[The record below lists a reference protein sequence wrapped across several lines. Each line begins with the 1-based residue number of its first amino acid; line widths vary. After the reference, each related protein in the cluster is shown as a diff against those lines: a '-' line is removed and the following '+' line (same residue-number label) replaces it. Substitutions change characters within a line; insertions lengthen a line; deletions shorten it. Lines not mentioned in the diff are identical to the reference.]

1 MPKSVT
7 IRLDDDAYKKFY
19 EMAAEENRSISSLI
33 ETLALKKLDEELFA
47 DAFETAEIL
56 SNKPL
61 LKRLRKGHQQ
71 AAQTKGRLV
80 G

>member
-7 IRLDDDAYKKFY
+7 IRLDDEAFKKFH
-19 EMAAEENRSISSLI
+19 EIANIEHRSIPNLI
-33 ETLALKKLDEELFA
+33 ETLALKKLNEELFT
-47 DAFETAEIL
+47 DTFETTEIL

-61 LKRLRKGHQQ
+61 LGKLRKGHQQ
-71 AAQTKGRLV
+71 AQQKKGRLV